1 MLAAS
6 RTAAAPRGDTLHREP
21 NRVVVTRVECCSQ
34 AVSPFALAD
43 PELANTKPYK
53 IQIYTSNL
61 ACAPISNSPC
71 ADAPLDE
78 VSSIPDC
85 LSRDSSPQVKQTGYR
100 LRHFTTHLHRPVAG
114 LSSRLRTMAPLAYLY
129 TVGTYNRYLLIG
141 AHACA
146 ERICMP
152 PRFAAADPRTRR
164 GGGHNACSCSRGWAV
179 TIASS
184 RAVGPAGSWTWAVGT
199 EHLTQQWHDAR
210 SRRGNARNC
219 GATCSTCYRN
229 AKDSWHAYGGRL

>member
-78 VSSIPDC
+78 VSSIPDSRIAC
-85 LSRDSSPQVKQTGYR
+85 LATHPLKLNKLGIGYD
-100 LRHFTTHLHRPVAG
+100 TPPPAG
-114 LSSRLRTMAPLAYLY
+114 RRVELALAHDGAARVPIYS
-129 TVGTYNRYLLIG
+129 RYL
-141 AHACA
+141 
-146 ERICMP
+146 
-152 PRFAAADPRTRR
+152 
-164 GGGHNACSCSRGWAV
+164 
-179 TIASS
+179 
-184 RAVGPAGSWTWAVGT
+184 
-199 EHLTQQWHDAR
+199 
-210 SRRGNARNC
+210 
-219 GATCSTCYRN
+219 
-229 AKDSWHAYGGRL
+229 